1 VGQNKM
7 SNIKETK
14 DRDKGEAVLPSR
26 PLIGSAARSGYC
38 EQCKLS
44 LKTEYGGI
52 YGWCYTCNSFQRVAP
67 IPEKYR

>member
-1 VGQNKM
+1 MNDNKE
-7 SNIKETK
+7 I
-14 DRDKGEAVLPSR
+14 AVSPSR
-26 PLIGSAARSGYC
+26 PLICSTARSGYC
-38 EQCKLS
+38 ERCKLP